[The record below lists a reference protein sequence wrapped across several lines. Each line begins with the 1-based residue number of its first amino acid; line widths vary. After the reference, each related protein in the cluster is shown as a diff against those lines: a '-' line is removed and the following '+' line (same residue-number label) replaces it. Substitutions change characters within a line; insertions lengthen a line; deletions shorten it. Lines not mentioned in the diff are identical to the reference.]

1 MGRRRT
7 AGRDIKIAQG
17 QRRDAFF
24 KQMRR
29 RGGVQRMPTDGERA
43 VEEQPTDELLETETV
58 ADEAVTDAAAEE
70 ETAEAATG
78 EVTSPTAE

>member
-29 RGGVQRMPTDGERA
+29 RGGVPRMPTDGALA